1 MILVTYRQIMTRY
14 ARLRRIERLDP
25 ERDYAEIFRL
35 STRYEFPWDY
45 NQGIAIAFL
54 RDYGVPEISALLDK
68 TREFADHGQKRYD
81 DTLLFG
87 FEAVRDGLDSPHGHA
102 TVRRLNRIHGHYDI
116 DNDDFRYVLAT
127 LVVGPVRWIN
137 AYGWRPLCDNE
148 IWSYVRTNA
157 RLGELMGI
165 RGIPAD
171 YAGFE
176 RLLTETERDRF
187 AFDEANRRVALA
199 TLRIFAGWFPRP
211 LRGIAVRTVVAMLD
225 EPLRAALGLPPVS
238 PLLTGAVRT
247 GLRLR
252 GRAVRW
258 FPVRPDSRPS
268 TPKPRTYPL
277 GWLLEH
283 LGPAGPTSGASHARP
298 PG

>member
-1 MILVTYRQIMTRY
+1 MARY
-14 ARLRRIERLDP
+14 ARLRQIERLDP

-35 STRYEFPWDY
+35 STRLEFPWDY

-54 RDYGVPEISALLDK
+54 RDFGVPGISQLLDK

-87 FEAVRDGLDSPHGHA
+87 YEAVRDGLDSEHGHA

-148 IWSYVRTNA
+148 IQSYVRTNG
-157 RLGELMGI
+157 RLGQLMGI
-165 RGIPAD
+165 RGLPAD

-187 AFDEANRRVALA
+187 AFDAANRRVAVA
-199 TLRIFAGWFPRP
+199 TMRIFANWFPSP
-211 LRGIAVRTVVAMLD
+211 LRGIATRAVVAMLD
-225 EPLRAALGLPPVS
+225 EPLRVALGLPPVS
-238 PLLTGAVRT
+238 PRLTSTIRG

-258 FPVRPDSRPS
+258 FPVRPDSRPYNPQPS
-268 TPKPRTYPL
+268 TYPH
-277 GWLLEH
+277 GWLLDH
-283 LGPAGPTSGASHARP
+283 LGPDGLA
-298 PG
+298 